1 MTDNE
6 LKRQINSPSWP
17 QRLLKSAF
25 RATSSLFTLLPV
37 MLGTLL
43 LTSLIIPFIPKLF
56 EAGLFGRSSIIDA
69 LTGAGVGSIAAGQPA
84 ISYLLGGELLSSG
97 VSLVG
102 VTALVVAWVTVGIV
116 HLPVEA
122 AMLGRRFSIY
132 RNLLSFLFAL
142 IIAFTIIGALH
153 VLG

>member
-1 MTDNE
+1 MTSNE

-17 QRLLKSAF
+17 HRLLKSAC
-25 RATSSLFTLLPV
+25 RASSSFITLLPV

-43 LTSLIIPFIPKLF
+43 LTSLIIPFIPRLF
-56 EAGLFGRSSIIDA
+56 ELGFFGQSPMIDA
-69 LTGAGVGSIAAGQPA
+69 LTGAGLGSIAAGQPV
-84 ISYLLGGELLSSG
+84 ISYLLGGELVSSG
-97 VSLVG
+97 VSLIG

-122 AMLGRRFSIY
+122 VMLGRRFAIY
-132 RNLLSFLFAL
+132 RNLLSFIFAL
-142 IIAFTIIGALH
+142 IIAFIMSGVQY

>member
-1 MTDNE
+1 MIGNE
-6 LKRQINSPSWP
+6 LKRQNNSPSWP
-17 QRLLKSAF
+17 HRLLKSVHQAS
-25 RATSSLFTLLPV
+25 SSLFTLLPV
-37 MLGTLL
+37 MLGALL
-43 LTSLIIPFIPKLF
+43 LTSLIIPFIPRLF
-56 EAGLFGRSSIIDA
+56 ELGLFGRSSIIDV
-69 LTGAGVGSIAAGQPA
+69 LTGAGVGSIAAGQPV

-122 AMLGRRFSIY
+122 VMLGRRFAIY

-142 IIAFTIIGALH
+142 IIAFITTGVLY